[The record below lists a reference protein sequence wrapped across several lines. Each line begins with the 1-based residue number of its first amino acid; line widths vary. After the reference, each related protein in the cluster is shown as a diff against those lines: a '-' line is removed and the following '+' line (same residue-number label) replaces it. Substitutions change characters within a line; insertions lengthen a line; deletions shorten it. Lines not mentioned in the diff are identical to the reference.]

1 MLLPATQADAR
12 HAQNVLLSAGS
23 GLLLAL
29 MLEEILPI
37 WRRNGFFYAICGEG
51 AWTSVRA
58 ARRNGVV
65 VEEEKRGK
73 LTRRV
78 CCVHSTWRRST
89 L

>member
-1 MLLPATQADAR
+1 M
-12 HAQNVLLSAGS
+12 LLSAGS

-58 ARRNGVV
+58 ARRKEVV
-65 VEEEKRGK
+65 VEEERRK
-73 LTRRV
+73 LTPRV